1 MRYFQSLRNILIY
14 AFSLRKSVQFWHSQ
28 IARRCYSMH
37 LSWQR
42 PLQRCKF
49 WQLNLA
55 VLWLAPF
62 FSLRSVVNLDFHF
75 QDCDYYFEQSLKL
88 CYKRN
93 NTPPPP
99 NELRVH
105 FLSSFISPGLAD
117 DFSTLTIF
125 VPRWL
130 ESGLKHV
137 EQGVLLARND
147 LSEIK
152 TELLNV
158 LPQRS
163 SKLGKISSGPL
174 ISLNHIGRKTKKT
187 KKSKRTVNNLK
198 IFKPTW

>member
-1 MRYFQSLRNILIY
+1 MATKFSSTLIG
-14 AFSLRKSVQFWHSQ
+14 A
-28 IARRCYSMH
+28 
-37 LSWQR
+37 
-42 PLQRCKF
+42 
-49 WQLNLA
+49 
-55 VLWLAPF
+55 F

-88 CYKRN
+88 YYKRN

-99 NELRVH
+99 KKKNELRVH

-117 DFSTLTIF
+117 DFSSLTIFF

-137 EQGVLLARND
+137 EQGVLFARND
-147 LSEIK
+147 LNEIK

>member
-1 MRYFQSLRNILIY
+1 MAIKFSSTLIG
-14 AFSLRKSVQFWHSQ
+14 A
-28 IARRCYSMH
+28 
-37 LSWQR
+37 
-42 PLQRCKF
+42 
-49 WQLNLA
+49 
-55 VLWLAPF
+55 F

-88 CYKRN
+88 YYKRN
-93 NTPPPP
+93 KKK

-137 EQGVLLARND
+137 EQGVLFARND
-147 LSEIK
+147 LNEIK
-152 TELLNV
+152 TALLNV

>member
-1 MRYFQSLRNILIY
+1 MAIKFSSTLIG
-14 AFSLRKSVQFWHSQ
+14 A
-28 IARRCYSMH
+28 
-37 LSWQR
+37 
-42 PLQRCKF
+42 
-49 WQLNLA
+49 
-55 VLWLAPF
+55 F

-88 CYKRN
+88 YYKRN

-99 NELRVH
+99 KKNELRVH
-105 FLSSFISPGLAD
+105 FLSSFILPGLTD

-137 EQGVLLARND
+137 EQGVLFARND
-147 LSEIK
+147 LNEIK
-152 TELLNV
+152 TALLNV

-198 IFKPTW
+198 IFKPTWLSTFHRWFSAVYWCRKRSLGAITQYNRVMLNVKIN

>member
-1 MRYFQSLRNILIY
+1 MAIKFSSTLIG
-14 AFSLRKSVQFWHSQ
+14 A
-28 IARRCYSMH
+28 
-37 LSWQR
+37 
-42 PLQRCKF
+42 
-49 WQLNLA
+49 
-55 VLWLAPF
+55 F
-62 FSLRSVVNLDFHF
+62 FSLRSVVNWDFHF

-88 CYKRN
+88 YYKRN

-99 NELRVH
+99 SKKKNELRVH

-117 DFSTLTIF
+117 
-125 VPRWL
+125 
-130 ESGLKHV
+130 V